1 MDSLQDKCVLVTG
14 VTGYLGTFC
23 ALELARRG
31 CRVRGSVRSL
41 RQLDEFR
48 KSIDPLLSNPGRVQL
63 MCADLTRDDS
73 WDELVR
79 GCDGILHVASP
90 FPDHLVE
97 DRSALIEAARG
108 GTLRVLGKA
117 VDQGVTRV
125 VMTSSL
131 VAMLEGR
138 NAETETLD
146 ESVWGLAGVATDA
159 YTQSKILAEQAAW
172 QYVNEG
178 PGRGKVALTTLLP
191 GLLLGPLLSRD
202 FSTSVQVILKLVRR
216 EFPGLPALGW
226 NVVDV
231 RDVACAH
238 VDALVNS
245 SAEGKRLACPGEF
258 LWLVDLAKIINTL
271 PQFSDRPLAVR
282 SVPGFLVRLLAL
294 FDPQLKLAS
303 ARLNRYEAV
312 SDSAVVGTLGWS
324 RRPVSTTI
332 ADTVASIFDL
342 GLNKK

>member
-1 MDSLQDKCVLVTG
+1 
-14 VTGYLGTFC
+14 
-23 ALELARRG
+23 
-31 CRVRGSVRSL
+31 
-41 RQLDEFR
+41 
-48 KSIDPLLSNPGRVQL
+48 
-63 MCADLTRDDS
+63 
-73 WDELVR
+73 
-79 GCDGILHVASP
+79 
-90 FPDHLVE
+90 
-97 DRSALIEAARG
+97 
-108 GTLRVLGKA
+108 
-117 VDQGVTRV
+117 
-125 VMTSSL
+125 
-131 VAMLEGR
+131 
-138 NAETETLD
+138 
-146 ESVWGLAGVATDA
+146 
-159 YTQSKILAEQAAW
+159 
-172 QYVNEG
+172 
-178 PGRGKVALTTLLP
+178 
-191 GLLLGPLLSRD
+191 
-202 FSTSVQVILKLVRR
+202 VILKLVRR

-342 GLNKK
+342 SLNKK